1 MNASMTFCKHKQ
13 DGERGWEPERKS
25 QDLNTESDGENFK
38 EYIDF
43 RPWGCFPVP
52 GGRGVPD

>member
-13 DGERGWEPERKS
+13 DGERGREPELK
-25 QDLNTESDGENFK
+25 SDGENFK